1 MTMEGWIPMFFR
13 TLSTMLFILVPGLA
27 LTESSGSGIN
37 IRFALNMT
45 GVTCQFKV
53 YPENTRNWGT
63 INGLQFSPG
72 KLHLQSGIWMELA
85 NCPHRSNSTTTIEV
99 TGNGATTNDAN
110 RKFFFKNADSP
121 MNAGFMLFYNDS
133 FDYGAKADY
142 SSTEIRSGD
151 AVDVS
156 RKFLVCDG
164 GTYNNCSGYVYF
176 NAALVCGD
184 KCYGGGKLTGSIRF
198 RIVNR

>member
-1 MTMEGWIPMFFR
+1 MFFR

-45 GVTCQFKV
+45 GATCQFSV
-53 YPENTRNWGT
+53 FPGGNENWGA
-63 INGLQFSPG
+63 INGLRFVPG
-72 KLHLQSGIWMELA
+72 KLHLQKGIMTELT
-85 NCPHRSNSTTTIEV
+85 NCPHKINSMTTIVV
-99 TGNGATTNDAN
+99 TGNGGTTNDAN
-110 RKFFFKNADSP
+110 QKFFFKNADSP

-156 RKFLVCDG
+156 SKIFVCEG
-164 GTYNNCSGYVYF
+164 GTNSDCRGYVYF